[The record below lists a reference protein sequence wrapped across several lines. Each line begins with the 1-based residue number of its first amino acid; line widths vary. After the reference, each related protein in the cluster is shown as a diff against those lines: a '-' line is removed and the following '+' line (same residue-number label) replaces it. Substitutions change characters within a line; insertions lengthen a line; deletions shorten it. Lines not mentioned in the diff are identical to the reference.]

1 MKIAAIIGIALIA
14 MILCVLLK
22 GYRPEYS
29 VFLSLTAGI
38 LILLMALD
46 ALTPMMGTLSRLIE
60 LSGQGREAF
69 SILLKALGVC
79 FITQLASDACRDAGE
94 GAIASKVELAGKVVI
109 LLLAMPL
116 FEQII
121 GVATSLMTV

>member
-1 MKIAAIIGIALIA
+1 MNLTAIIGIALIA

-29 VFLSLTAGI
+29 VFLSLIAGI
-38 LILLMALD
+38 IILLMALD
-46 ALTPMMGTLSRLIE
+46 ALTPMMETLSQLIE
-60 LSGQGREAF
+60 VSGQGKETF

-79 FITQLASDACRDAGE
+79 FITQLSADACRDAGE

-121 GVATSLMTV
+121 SVATSLMTV

>member
-1 MKIAAIIGIALIA
+1 MNLAAMIGIALVA

-29 VFLSLTAGI
+29 VFLSLAAGI
-38 LILLMALD
+38 IILLMALD
-46 ALTPMMGTLSRLIE
+46 ALTPMMGTLFQLIE
-60 LSGQGREAF
+60 LSGQGKEAF
-69 SILLKALGVC
+69 SILLKSLGVC
-79 FITQLASDACRDAGE
+79 FITQLAADACRDAGE

-121 GVATSLMTV
+121 TVATSLMTV

>member
-1 MKIAAIIGIALIA
+1 MKISVIIGIALIA

-29 VFLSLTAGI
+29 VFLSLTVGI
-38 LILLMALD
+38 LILLMTLD
-46 ALTPMMGTLSRLIE
+46 ALVPVMETLTELIE
-60 LSGQGREAF
+60 ISGQGREAF
-69 SILLKALGVC
+69 TILLKALGVC
-79 FITQLASDACRDAGE
+79 FITQLASDACKDAGE

>member
-1 MKIAAIIGIALIA
+1 MIGIALVA

-29 VFLSLTAGI
+29 VFLSLAAGI
-38 LILLMALD
+38 IILLMALD
-46 ALTPMMGTLSRLIE
+46 ALTPMMGTLSQLIE
-60 LSGQGREAF
+60 LSGQGKEAF
-69 SILLKALGVC
+69 SILLKSLGVC
-79 FITQLASDACRDAGE
+79 FITQLAADACRDAGE

-121 GVATSLMTV
+121 AVATSLMTV

>member
-46 ALTPMMGTLSRLIE
+46 ALVPMMGTLSRLIE
-60 LSGQGREAF
+60 ISGQGREAF

-79 FITQLASDACRDAGE
+79 FFTQLASDACRDAGE

>member
-1 MKIAAIIGIALIA
+1 MEIAAIIGVALIA
-14 MILCVLLK
+14 MILCVLLR

-38 LILLMALD
+38 FILLMALN
-46 ALTPMMGTLSRLIE
+46 ALTPMMGTLSQLIE
-60 LSGQGREAF
+60 ISGQGREAF

-79 FITQLASDACRDAGE
+79 FITQLASDACKDAGE

>member
-1 MKIAAIIGIALIA
+1 MKISVIIGIALIA

-38 LILLMALD
+38 LILLMTLD
-46 ALTPMMGTLSRLIE
+46 ALVPVMETLIE
-60 LSGQGREAF
+60 LIEISGQGREAF
-69 SILLKALGVC
+69 TILLKALGVC
-79 FITQLASDACRDAGE
+79 FITQLASCKDAGE

>member
-1 MKIAAIIGIALIA
+1 MIGIALVA

-29 VFLSLTAGI
+29 VFLSLAAGI
-38 LILLMALD
+38 IILLMARD
-46 ALTPMMGTLSRLIE
+46 ALIPMMGTLFQLIE
-60 LSGQGREAF
+60 LSGQGKEAF
-69 SILLKALGVC
+69 SILLKSLGVC
-79 FITQLASDACRDAGE
+79 FITQLAADACRDAGE

-121 GVATSLMTV
+121 TVATSLMTV

>member
-1 MKIAAIIGIALIA
+1 MNLTAIIGIALIA

-29 VFLSLTAGI
+29 VFLSLIAGI
-38 LILLMALD
+38 IILLMALD
-46 ALTPMMGTLSRLIE
+46 ALTPMMGTISQLIE
-60 LSGQGREAF
+60 VSGQGKESF

-79 FITQLASDACRDAGE
+79 FITQLAADACRDAGE

-121 GVATSLMTV
+121 SVATSLMTV

>member
-1 MKIAAIIGIALIA
+1 MNLTAIIGIALIA

-29 VFLSLTAGI
+29 VFLSLIAGI
-38 LILLMALD
+38 IILLMALD
-46 ALTPMMGTLSRLIE
+46 ALTPMMGTLSQLIE
-60 LSGQGREAF
+60 VSGQGKETF

-79 FITQLASDACRDAGE
+79 FITQLAADACRDAGE

-121 GVATSLMTV
+121 SVATSLMTV

>member
-46 ALTPMMGTLSRLIE
+46 ALVPMMGTLSRLIE
-60 LSGQGREAF
+60 ISGQGREAF

-79 FITQLASDACRDAGE
+79 FITQLASDACLDAGE

>member
-1 MKIAAIIGIALIA
+1 MKISVIIGIALIA

-38 LILLMALD
+38 LILLMTLD
-46 ALTPMMGTLSRLIE
+46 ALVPVMETLTELIE
-60 LSGQGREAF
+60 ISGQGREAF
-69 SILLKALGVC
+69 TILLKALGVC
-79 FITQLASDACRDAGE
+79 FITQLASDACKDAGE

>member
-1 MKIAAIIGIALIA
+1 MLSTPIFDERTQNYALCFGSVQCLIIPFVPVSYIH
-14 MILCVLLK
+14 
-22 GYRPEYS
+22 
-29 VFLSLTAGI
+29 
-38 LILLMALD
+38 LD
-46 ALTPMMGTLSRLIE
+46 VYKR
-60 LSGQGREAF
+60 Q
-69 SILLKALGVC
+69 ALGVC
-79 FITQLASDACRDAGE
+79 FITQLASDACKDAGE

>member
-1 MKIAAIIGIALIA
+1 MKISVIIGIALLA
-14 MILCVLLK
+14 MILCVLLR

-38 LILLMALD
+38 LILLMTLD
-46 ALTPMMGTLSRLIE
+46 ALVPVMETLTELIE
-60 LSGQGREAF
+60 ISGQGREAF
-69 SILLKALGVC
+69 TILLKALGVC
-79 FITQLASDACRDAGE
+79 FITQLASDACKDAGE

>member
-1 MKIAAIIGIALIA
+1 MKISVIIGIALIA
-14 MILCVLLK
+14 MILCVLLR

-38 LILLMALD
+38 LILLMTLD
-46 ALTPMMGTLSRLIE
+46 ALVPVMETLTELIE
-60 LSGQGREAF
+60 ISGQGREAF
-69 SILLKALGVC
+69 TILLKTLGVC
-79 FITQLASDACRDAGE
+79 FITQLASDACKDAGE

>member
-1 MKIAAIIGIALIA
+1 MKISVIIGIALIA

-38 LILLMALD
+38 LILLMTLD
-46 ALTPMMGTLSRLIE
+46 ALVPVMETLTELIE
-60 LSGQGREAF
+60 ISGQGRETF
-69 SILLKALGVC
+69 TILLKALGVC
-79 FITQLASDACRDAGE
+79 FITQLASDACKDAGE

>member
-46 ALTPMMGTLSRLIE
+46 ALTPMMGTLSSLIE

>member
-1 MKIAAIIGIALIA
+1 MKISVIIGIALIA
-14 MILCVLLK
+14 MILCVLLR

-38 LILLMALD
+38 LILLMTLD
-46 ALTPMMGTLSRLIE
+46 ALVPVMETLTELIE
-60 LSGQGREAF
+60 ISGQGREAF
-69 SILLKALGVC
+69 TILLKALGVC
-79 FITQLASDACRDAGE
+79 FITQLASDACKDAGE

>member
-1 MKIAAIIGIALIA
+1 MNLAAMIGIALVA

-29 VFLSLTAGI
+29 VFLSLAAGI
-38 LILLMALD
+38 IILLMALD
-46 ALTPMMGTLSRLIE
+46 ALIPMMGTLFQLIE
-60 LSGQGREAF
+60 LSGQGKEAF
-69 SILLKALGVC
+69 SILLKSLGVC
-79 FITQLASDACRDAGE
+79 FITQLAADACRDAGE

-121 GVATSLMTV
+121 TVATSLMTV

>member
-1 MKIAAIIGIALIA
+1 MKISVIIGIALIA

-38 LILLMALD
+38 LILLMTLD
-46 ALTPMMGTLSRLIE
+46 ALVPVMETLIE
-60 LSGQGREAF
+60 LIEISGQGREAF
-69 SILLKALGVC
+69 TILLKALGVC
-79 FITQLASDACRDAGE
+79 FITQLASDACKDAGE

>member
-1 MKIAAIIGIALIA
+1 MIGIALVA

-29 VFLSLTAGI
+29 VFLSLAAGI
-38 LILLMALD
+38 IILLMALD
-46 ALTPMMGTLSRLIE
+46 ALTPMMGTLFQLIE
-60 LSGQGREAF
+60 LSGQGKEAF
-69 SILLKALGVC
+69 SILLKSLGVC
-79 FITQLASDACRDAGE
+79 FITQLAADACRDAGE

-121 GVATSLMTV
+121 TVATSLMTV

>member
-1 MKIAAIIGIALIA
+1 MKISVIIGIALIA

-38 LILLMALD
+38 LILLMTLD
-46 ALTPMMGTLSRLIE
+46 ALVPVMETLTELIE
-60 LSGQGREAF
+60 ISGHGREAF
-69 SILLKALGVC
+69 TILLKALGVC
-79 FITQLASDACRDAGE
+79 FITQLASDACKDAGE

>member
-1 MKIAAIIGIALIA
+1 MNLTPIIGIALIA

-29 VFLSLTAGI
+29 VFLSLIAGI
-38 LILLMALD
+38 IILLMALD
-46 ALTPMMGTLSRLIE
+46 ALTPMMGTLSQLIE
-60 LSGQGREAF
+60 VSGQGKETF

-79 FITQLASDACRDAGE
+79 FITQLAADACRDAGE

-121 GVATSLMTV
+121 SVATSLMTV